1 MMRHRGMSMRPINR
15 IKHIID
21 NSATVAKATNLTIDL
36 VHSVDAP
43 VIANTDEV
51 VTGSTVNGIFLNV
64 QVASNDVADPGVI
77 PNVYMAVFKNPGAQI
92 SLNPQNL
99 GDDINKRFV
108 IHQEMIMIENTGQ
121 GGNTKTLFKGV
132 IVIPKGFRRFAPTDK
147 LQITIRANQ
156 LDIAF
161 CLQCIYKEFR

>member
-1 MMRHRGMSMRPINR
+1 MRHRGMAMRPINR
-15 IKHIID
+15 IKHIVD
-21 NSATVAKATNLTIDL
+21 SSGLVVKATNLTTDI
-36 VHSVDAP
+36 VHAVDAP

-51 VTGSTVNGIFLNV
+51 ITGSTVNGIFLNV

-108 IHQEMIMIENTGQ
+108 IHQEMVMIENTGQ
-121 GGNTKTLFKGV
+121 GGNVKTLFKGV

-147 LQITIRANQ
+147 LQITFRANQ
-156 LDIAF
+156 LDTAF
-161 CLQCIYKEFR
+161 CM

>member
-1 MMRHRGMSMRPINR
+1 MAMRPINR
-15 IKHIID
+15 IKHIVD
-21 NSATVAKATNLTIDL
+21 SSATLAAATNLPVDL
-36 VHSVDAP
+36 IKSVDAP
-43 VIANTDEV
+43 LLADTEDV

-64 QVASNDVADPGVI
+64 QVASNEAQDIGAV

-92 SLNPQNL
+92 SLSPQNL

-108 IHQEMIMIENTGQ
+108 IHQEMVMIENTGK
-121 GGNTKTLFKGV
+121 GGNVKTLFKGV
-132 IVIPKGFRRFAPTDK
+132 IVIPKGFRRFAPLDK
-147 LQITIRANQ
+147 LQITIRSNA